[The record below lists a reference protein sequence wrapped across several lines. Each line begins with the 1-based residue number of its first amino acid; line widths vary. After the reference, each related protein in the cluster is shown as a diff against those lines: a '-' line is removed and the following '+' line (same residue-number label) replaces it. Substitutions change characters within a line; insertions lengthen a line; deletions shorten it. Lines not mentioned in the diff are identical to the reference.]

1 MRLDMDFEKCI
12 SDLYDRGNELK
23 TTIVRIE
30 TKLDNLLLIVPTAI
44 TRHTE
49 QCLFYTELDKQKRID
64 VLKSMLEKEE
74 NNDNISIKMSSNAVR
89 KLVKIIGALL
99 GGAILTL
106 AGHYLPN
113 IF

>member
-1 MRLDMDFEKCI
+1 MDVEKCI

-30 TKLDNLLLIVPTAI
+30 TKVDSLISMVPNAV

-64 VLKSMLEKEE
+64 ILKSMLKKEE
-74 NNDNISIKMSSNAVR
+74 NNDNISIKMSSNTAR
-89 KLVKIIGALL
+89 KLLKIVVTLIGS
-99 GGAILTL
+99 AILTL
-106 AGHYLPN
+106 AGYYIPKVL
-113 IF
+113 